1 MVNLQSKD
9 MYSGVLPNVCSTKIS
24 LAIVSWQYYI
34 WQIKSDSSTIK
45 YHIFMTT
52 FIFLSPKS
60 SRWVRRHVF
69 LEAVFF
75 LLVKGLSHWLKFQF
89 SSRLIAGRPYAFQV
103 TNWVNNMSKFESLEK
118 YFLKVISKEGF
129 FHCQVRIIFFF
140 SDYSI
145 LWFSIID
152 RESLIHKQAL

>member
-1 MVNLQSKD
+1 MRCRLLTSRDLPRYAKLWYLFNMVNLQSKD

-24 LAIVSWQYYI
+24 LAIVRWQYYI
-34 WQIKSDSSTIK
+34 WQIKSDSSSKIK

-103 TNWVNNMSKFESLEK
+103 TNWVNNMSKFESLEE
-118 YFLKVISKEGF
+118 YFL
-129 FHCQVRIIFFF
+129 Q
-140 SDYSI
+140 
-145 LWFSIID
+145 
-152 RESLIHKQAL
+152 